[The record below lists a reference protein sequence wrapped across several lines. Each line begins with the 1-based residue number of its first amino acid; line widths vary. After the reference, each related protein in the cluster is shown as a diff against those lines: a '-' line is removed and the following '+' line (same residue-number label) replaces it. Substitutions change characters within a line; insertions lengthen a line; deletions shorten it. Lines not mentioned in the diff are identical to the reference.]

1 MDTDKVAGRSAC
13 SKVGNMRIPQR
24 TRNASGSQK
33 ENTNI
38 PIKQATV
45 ESNIGGLGGIKPDLT
60 KAVDE
65 QKNEQEIAINATVN
79 KPFTHVNKF
88 NDDRVSTK
96 PKVEINHKPCQKSNI
111 QQPRKNM

>member
-38 PIKQATV
+38 PIQQATA
-45 ESNIGGLGGIKPDLT
+45 ESNIGGLGGIKPDLS
-60 KAVDE
+60 KAVDD

-79 KPFTHVNKF
+79 KVFTKDNQKNAYSQGTQPKTEISHKTNQKF
-88 NDDRVSTK
+88 
-96 PKVEINHKPCQKSNI
+96 NI
-111 QQPRKNM
+111 QQPNKHM